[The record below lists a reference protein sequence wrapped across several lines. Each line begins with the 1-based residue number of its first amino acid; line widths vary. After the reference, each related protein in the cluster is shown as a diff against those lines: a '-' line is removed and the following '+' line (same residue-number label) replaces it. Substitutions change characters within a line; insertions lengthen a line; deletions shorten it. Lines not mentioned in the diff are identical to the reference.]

1 MSKKIN
7 WFAELGN
14 AWKALLHA
22 LGVFIKIVAD
32 VIITVLLICALTG
45 VICVC
50 AFSIY
55 IKNYVNTEVDVSL
68 FDMAIASGTTTTQIF
83 RYNFSDR
90 TNRVGT
96 PVLMEGETI
105 KGEKDSTY
113 VTYDQIPENM
123 INAVIAIEDKRFRT
137 HNGVDWKRTIGAG
150 LAFFTGTD
158 GYGGSTITQQL
169 VKNVTGEDDYS
180 IQRKIQEIFWALDLE
195 TKKDKEEILE
205 LYLNIAN
212 FGSTYDGVQSA
223 AYNYFSK
230 DVSELTLIECAA
242 IAGITQNPS
251 KYNPKVNPEN
261 NRVRREYILYEMLD
275 QGLITQREY
284 EEAHGKELVI
294 KTPSSSE
301 NLTDAQA
308 KGINSWYT
316 DMVIED
322 VISDLMTQKGI
333 TRQMAT
339 YTVYGGGLKIYCLV
353 DPIVQATLESV
364 FVSESNFPEA
374 TSGLMAQS
382 SAIIIDP
389 QTGDILG
396 VVGARNE
403 KTANRIQNYATQTKR
418 SPGSSIKPLAVYG
431 QAIEKGLINWA
442 TVYDDVPVDFADT
455 QTGWPKNSETFGK
468 EGSSYRGLSN
478 INYALKMSL
487 NTIPVKILQQLGLRE
502 SFDFVKSKFGLD
514 DLIES
519 KKLSNGSAI
528 TDITYASLGLGQL
541 SYGVT
546 LRDMTAAYTV
556 FPNNGVYSEA
566 HSYLK
571 VTDSSDNIVLEN
583 TYNGNVVF
591 SENTVS
597 IMNLMLENVVSGG
610 TASDTMNGAGKGVQ
624 FVKTGIDIAGK
635 TGSAGE
641 VYDRW
646 FIGYTPYYVCGV
658 WYGYDYP
665 KTLTGINPCF
675 KIFDAIMLPLHAG
688 IINNAAINGTEIEK
702 FNITNDIIECTYCVD
717 SGLLPCEACYHDPR
731 GSRLETG
738 YFIKGTEPTESCTT
752 HVMVRY
758 CITGKG
764 VDICNHCPDEDCT
777 EVALV
782 RVNRDF
788 NTSKQITIADA
799 QYSYMELPFN
809 IMPYSTVYV
818 PFYYNLCNPTKDA
831 NGKNI
836 YHHTGYTRR
845 VEQYNHTCLKHFDTA
860 RWWSEYFVKK
870 AAYDAEQSNN
880 AETSS
885 SLSVRF
891 DSLLNCMYRAGNALF
906 VK

>member
-1 MSKKIN
+1 MIRKIN
-7 WFAELGN
+7 WLEEIGN
-14 AWKALLHA
+14 AGKALLRGF
-22 LGVFIKIVAD
+22 LVFLKIVAD
-32 VIITVLLICALTG
+32 VILTLLLIFALTG

-50 AFSIY
+50 AFSVY
-55 IKNYVNTEVDVSL
+55 IKNNVSTEIDVSQ
-68 FDMAIASGTTTTQIF
+68 FDMAITTGTTTTQIY
-83 RYNFSDR
+83 RMDFSDR
-90 TNRVGT
+90 VNRIGT

-113 VTYDQIPENM
+113 VTYDKIPENL
-123 INAVIAIEDKRFRT
+123 INAVIAIEDKRFKT
-137 HNGVDWKRTIGAG
+137 HSGVDWKRTIGAG
-150 LAFFTGTD
+150 LSFFTGTD

-169 VKNVTGEDDYS
+169 IKNVTGNDDYS
-180 IQRKIQEIFWALDLE
+180 IQRKVQEIFWALDLE
-195 TKKDKEEILE
+195 TKKDKEEIME

-230 DVSELTLIECAA
+230 DVSELSLLECAA

-251 KYNPKVNPEN
+251 KYNPRFNPEN

-284 EEAHGKELVI
+284 EEAHGQELVI
-294 KTPSSSE
+294 KTPSSGE
-301 NLTDAQA
+301 NLTEAQA

-322 VISDLMTQKGI
+322 VIDDLVKQKGM

-339 YTVYGGGLKIYCLV
+339 YMVYGGGLKIYSLV
-353 DPIVQATLESV
+353 DPIVQLTLESA
-364 FVSESNFPEA
+364 FANEENFPAA

-382 SAIIIDP
+382 SAIVIDP
-389 QTGDILG
+389 YTGDILG
-396 VVGARNE
+396 VVGARHE
-403 KTANRIQNYATQTKR
+403 KNANRIQNYATQTKR

-431 QAIEKGLINWA
+431 QAVESGLINWA
-442 TVYDDVPVDFADT
+442 TVCDDVPVDFT
-455 QTGWPKNSETFGK
+455 STRTGWPKNSETFGK
-468 EGSSYRGLSN
+468 EGSSFRGLSN

-487 NTIPVKILQQLGLRE
+487 NTIPVKLLQTIGLRE
-502 SFDFVKSKFGLD
+502 SFAFVRDKFGIY

-519 KKLSNGSAI
+519 KQLSDGSTV
-528 TDITYASLGLGQL
+528 TDMTYASLGLGQL

-546 LRDMTAAYTV
+546 LREMAGAYTT
-556 FPNNGVYSEA
+556 FPNNGVCSET
-566 HSYLK
+566 HSYLR
-571 VTDSSDNIVLEN
+571 VTDSNGNVILEN
-583 TYNGNVVF
+583 TYKGTVVF
-591 SENTVS
+591 RENTTS
-597 IMNLMLENVVSGG
+597 IMNLMLKNVVTGG

-624 FVKTGIDIAGK
+624 FVKTGIDVAGK

-665 KTLTGINPCF
+665 KTLSGINPCF
-675 KIFDAIMLPLHAG
+675 KIFDSIMLPLHSG
-688 IINNAAINGTEIEK
+688 IITDAALTGEPVEK
-702 FNITNDIIECTYCVD
+702 FQVTSDIVECTYCVD

-738 YFIKGTEPTESCTT
+738 YFIKGTEPTETCRT

-758 CITGKG
+758 CTEGKG
-764 VDICNHCPDEDCT
+764 VDWCGHCPDETCT

-788 NTSKQITIADA
+788 NTSSQITISDA
-799 QYSYMELPFN
+799 QYSYMELPYN
-809 IMPYSTVYV
+809 VMPYSTVYV
-818 PFYYNLCNPTKDA
+818 PYYYNLSNATKDA
-831 NGKNI
+831 FGKTV

-845 VEQYNHTCLKHFDTA
+845 VEQYNHTCLKHFDQA
-860 RWWSEYFVKK
+860 KWMAEYAAKK
-870 AAYDAEQSNN
+870 AELEAGQNTALALAPDFRQL
-880 AETSS
+880 
-885 SLSVRF
+885 LSVVSGLR
-891 DSLLNCMYRAGNALF
+891 
-906 VK
+906 